1 MKTPVAVL
9 MAAAIL
15 PGAVAQTNAPAARV
29 LSLPDCIGE
38 ALRHNLDIQIER
50 FDPAISLYSVSL
62 AYGGYD
68 PVLTLGATHSHNNS
82 DTNAISNV
90 NTLNSGIGG
99 TLPFGTT
106 YNLAANMQND
116 NNPPPQFSA
125 GTIGLSV
132 TQPLLKNAWIDSTR
146 EGILVAKNTLK
157 RSEQQL
163 RLQVITSITAVE
175 NAYYELIFARENL
188 TVQQQAL
195 DLSQTQLDQDRQR
208 VEFGSLAP
216 LDVLQDQAQV
226 AQNHANLISAQ
237 YTLASDENVLKGL
250 ITDDYVQWHGQEL
263 TPATQLNAVAEL
275 FDLQDSWNKG
285 LTQRPELLQARLDV
299 EKQGIVLKFDRNQFF
314 PQLDVTG
321 TYGYNGVGQTISDAA
336 SQFGQDNRPYY
347 SYGAQLSLPLSHT
360 SVRNTYKVD
369 KATLQEL
376 LLKLK
381 QLEQSVMVQ
390 IDDAVKQA
398 QSAWESV
405 GATKQSRI
413 YAEAAL
419 DAEQKKYAV
428 GKSTTFTV
436 LQLQNSLT
444 TARSQEIRALANYAE
459 ALANLSQ
466 QEGGTI
472 ERHHLGLEVK

>member
-1 MKTPVAVL
+1 MPEAVRGKIVTKQMGDDL
-9 MAAAIL
+9 QEPRLRDPLIKIIPYLGSNRTVEQELPKKFLRAIQLADVLGDTGAANS
-15 PGAVAQTNAPAARV
+15 TN
-29 LSLPDCIGE
+29 
-38 ALRHNLDIQIER
+38 DII
-50 FDPAISLYSVSL
+50 VS
-62 AYGGYD
+62 D
-68 PVLTLGATHSHNNS
+68 KNS
-82 DTNAISNV
+82 F
-90 NTLNSGIGG
+90 NSGLNGVLPLG
-99 TLPFGTT
+99 TMYNLSGNVADTYGTT
-106 YNLAANMQND
+106 GEETGGQ
-116 NNPPPQFSA
+116 
-125 GTIGLSV
+125 IGLSV
-132 TQPLLKNAWIDSTR
+132 TQPLLKNAWIDTTR
-146 EGILVAKNTLK
+146 KDILIAKNSLK

-188 TVQQQAL
+188 KVQQESL
-195 DLSQTQLDQDRQR
+195 DLAQTQLNQDQQR
-208 VEFGSLAP
+208 VQFGSLAP

-285 LTQRPELLQARLDV
+285 LTRRPELLQARLDV

-459 ALANLSQ
+459 ALAHLSQ